1 MGETTIRTETGHLQ
15 RRKKTFFQKIS
26 PVYYALLLLC
36 VVGAITQ
43 PTFLSLRNFRN
54 VIISGTPLAIVTI
67 GQTMA
72 LLTAGIDLSIGPVIS
87 LTNTIA
93 AFFMK
98 PYPDRV
104 FEIVIICL
112 ASGLLI
118 GLANGLAIA
127 YLRLNPF
134 IITLATG
141 TIIQGITL
149 GIMYQPGG
157 LVTAE
162 FGKIAKISIGPI
174 PYAIFYIIIL
184 YLIGAYILRR
194 TPFGLSIYAVGGN
207 ETSARLSGIRTKRVL
222 IFVYMI
228 SGFTAVL
235 AGLFIASRIGSGDP
249 IVGDPFSL
257 DTITAA
263 VLGGTSL
270 FGGVG
275 TFTGGL
281 AGAFIITILSTILN
295 LNNISPFYQW
305 IAKGITLI
313 AALAIDLWRK
323 RSEK

>member
-1 MGETTIRTETGHLQ
+1 
-15 RRKKTFFQKIS
+15 
-26 PVYYALLLLC
+26 
-36 VVGAITQ
+36 
-43 PTFLSLRNFRN
+43 
-54 VIISGTPLAIVTI
+54 
-67 GQTMA
+67 
-72 LLTAGIDLSIGPVIS
+72 
-87 LTNTIA
+87 
-93 AFFMK
+93 MK

-104 FEIVIICL
+104 FEIVVLCL

-141 TIIQGITL
+141 IIIQGLTL

-157 LVTAE
+157 LVTPD
-162 FGKIAKISIGPI
+162 FVKIAKISIGPI
-174 PYAIFYIIIL
+174 PYAFFYIIIL
-184 YLIGAYILRR
+184 YLVGTYILRR
-194 TPFGLSIYAVGGN
+194 TPFGLSIYAIGGN

-222 IFVYMI
+222 IYVYMI
-228 SGFTAVL
+228 SGFMASL

-257 DTITAA
+257 DSITAA
-263 VLGGTSL
+263 VLGGTSI

-275 TFTGGL
+275 TLIGGL

-313 AALAIDLWRK
+313 AALAIDLWRT